1 MKIRDLLNLNGKKM
15 EEQRLDRISSY
26 SDTYQFPLFLECHAV
41 SEHSVDF
48 LCVPAHLLAII
59 LDSMIVSN
67 IIILI
72 QS

>member
-1 MKIRDLLNLNGKKM
+1 MKISDLSNLNGKKM
-15 EEQRLDRISSY
+15 EEQRPDRISCY

-48 LCVPAHLLAII
+48 LGVPAHPLAIV
-59 LDSMIVSN
+59 LDSVVIGN

-72 QS
+72 